1 MRATATITAK
11 DLGTGTATNKSS
23 RLWARGLGEAD
34 DDAGH
39 IVGKLLG
46 GSGGK
51 GGVFPQLPGINRGL
65 FRDFEKDVANF
76 VRTKGPVDVDIKF
89 VYNTSLTRPD
99 EIVYEV
105 SQMGKRVLFN
115 IFPN

>member
-1 MRATATITAK
+1 MS
-11 DLGTGTATNKSS
+11 GNSN
-23 RLWARGLGEAD
+23 

-51 GGVFPQLPGINRGL
+51 NGVFPQLPGINRGL
-65 FRDFEKDVANF
+65 FRDFEKDVATF
-76 VRTKGPVDVDIKF
+76 VRKNGAVDVDVKF
-89 VYNTSLTRPD
+89 VYGKSLTRPD

-105 SQMGKRVLFN
+105 SQMGKRVLFD